1 MTTRQMAVTGSFDD
15 MRSRHI
21 RFLEEAARLGQV
33 QALVWD
39 DEAVRASTGRPP
51 KFPLAE
57 RLYLLQALR
66 YVDQTRA
73 VSGPID
79 PEALPEIGESKLS
92 AWVVPASDDTPQK
105 RANCAARGLGYHI
118 VAEQDVSGFP
128 YVPEVTPPVTAP
140 QFRRKKVVVTGCY
153 DWFHSGHVRFFEE
166 VSALGDL
173 YVVVGSDANVA
184 LLKGDGHPFFPQDE
198 RRYMVQSVRYVTQAL
213 ISTGQGWMDAEP
225 EIALIQPDLY
235 AVNEDGDKPEK
246 REFCRAHGLDYVVL
260 QRTPK
265 EGLPRRQST
274 DLRGF

>member
-1 MTTRQMAVTGSFDD
+1 MTTRNIVVTGSFDD

-21 RFLEEAARLGQV
+21 RLLEEAARLGSV
-33 QALVWD
+33 LALAWD
-39 DEAVRASTGRPP
+39 DEAIRTATGRLP

-66 YVDQTRA
+66 YVDRTA
-73 VSGPID
+73 AISSPID
-79 PEALPEIGESKLS
+79 PETLPQIDE
-92 AWVVPASDDTPQK
+92 AQPAVWVVSANEDTAQK
-105 RANCAARGLGYHI
+105 REYCAARGLGYHI
-118 VAEQDVSGFP
+118 VAEEDAAGFP
-128 YVPEVTPPVTAP
+128 PAAAVTP
-140 QFRRKKVVVTGCY
+140 RSNRKRVVVTGCY

-166 VSALGDL
+166 VSELGDL

-184 LLKGDGHPFFPQDE
+184 LLKGDGHPLFPQDE
-198 RRYMVQSVRYVTQAL
+198 RRYVVQSIRHVTQAL

-225 EIALIQPDLY
+225 EIALIQPDMY

-246 REFCRAHGLDYVVL
+246 REFCRAHGLEYVVL
-260 QRTPK
+260 KRTPK